1 MTVVHIKNVEG
12 LSFFKVK
19 GRGRGEGLKKSG
31 SRLLIYDFI
40 FSYSF
45 IYCDYSID
53 KFHVLFSLRR

>member
-12 LSFFKVK
+12 LSFLRL
-19 GRGRGEGLKKSG
+19 RGGEGEGLKKSG

-53 KFHVLFSLRR
+53 KYHVFFSLRR